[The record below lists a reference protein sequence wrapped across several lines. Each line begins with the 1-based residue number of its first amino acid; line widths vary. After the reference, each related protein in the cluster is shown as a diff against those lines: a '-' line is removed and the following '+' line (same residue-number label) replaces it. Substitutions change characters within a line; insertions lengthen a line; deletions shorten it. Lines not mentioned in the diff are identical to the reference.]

1 MAEQHEL
8 FSAHEI
14 SREEAVNHWNKAAR
28 EFANC
33 FAEGEGFYH
42 KHIIKTSVLDLLG
55 VSHFSPA
62 SL

>member
-14 SREEAVNHWNKAAR
+14 SNEEVLNHWKKAAR

-33 FAEGEGFYH
+33 FAKGEEFYH
-42 KHIIKTSVLDLLG
+42 KHIINPSVLDLLG

>member
-14 SREEAVNHWNKAAR
+14 SNREL
-28 EFANC
+28 ANC
-33 FAEGEGFYH
+33 FAEGEEFYH

-55 VSHFSPA
+55 VSHFSPD